1 MSDPAE
7 STRGLNVSDDE
18 MLRAFVAVRDAPC
31 PVCGYNL
38 RGLLDTR
45 CPECGRRL
53 MLAVGTTEPRLGSFI
68 TGMVGLSSGLGFS
81 ALLLMYIVFQ
91 RFIARTG
98 FSPSGLEVALLLAG
112 LAIGGGGLAIWVKM
126 RRRLGRASE
135 PVRWGAAAAAWMVGL
150 TFPVLFLVK
159 IG

>member
-1 MSDPAE
+1 
-7 STRGLNVSDDE
+7 
-18 MLRAFVAVRDAPC
+18 MLREFVSTRDAPC

-38 RGLLDTR
+38 RGLLGTR

-98 FSPSGLEVALLLAG
+98 FSPSGLEVSLLLAG
-112 LAIGGGGLAIWVKM
+112 VAIGGGGLALWVKM
-126 RRRLGRASE
+126 RRRLGRASG